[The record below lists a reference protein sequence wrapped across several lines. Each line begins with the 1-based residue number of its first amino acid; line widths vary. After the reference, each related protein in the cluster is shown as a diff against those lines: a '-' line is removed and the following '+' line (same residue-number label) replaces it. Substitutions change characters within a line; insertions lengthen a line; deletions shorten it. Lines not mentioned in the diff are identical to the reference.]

1 MAFLVFL
8 PGMLL
13 AYFPMKQHLR
23 LRPAK
28 LAAATVS
35 LILSLILAGESVR
48 FLFHVDILWLFFPAA
63 AVMGC
68 FYIHTLCQCI
78 PCRVWRFFLPRK
90 CRHRD

>member
-48 FLFHVDILWLFFPAA
+48 FLFHVDILWLFFPASEMPPSGLA
-63 AVMGC
+63 GKPRRRFHYAR
-68 FYIHTLCQCI
+68 TLSG
-78 PCRVWRFFLPRK
+78 L
-90 CRHRD
+90 

>member
-48 FLFHVDILWLFFPAA
+48 FCS
-63 AVMGC
+63 M
-68 FYIHTLCQCI
+68 
-78 PCRVWRFFLPRK
+78 
-90 CRHRD
+90 